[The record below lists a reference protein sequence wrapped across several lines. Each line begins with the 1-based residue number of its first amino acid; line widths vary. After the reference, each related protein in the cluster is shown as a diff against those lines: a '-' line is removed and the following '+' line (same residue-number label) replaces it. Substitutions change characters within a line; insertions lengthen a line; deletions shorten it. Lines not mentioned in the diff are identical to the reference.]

1 MKPEQFYPK
10 IFALSNM
17 PANIRVKGMN
27 RIHSEYLAAYLS
39 AIYAIDSE
47 KASQICPDGR
57 TIAQIVAHIAEWER
71 YIIQSMGD
79 IISGVRKPFV
89 LTLKGYRDIDGT
101 RVDFDTINEF
111 NEFQVQKYK
120 NTPWSEI
127 KPLAIHTASA
137 LQGIFSQPVVLPFD
151 LMEKTESYNWHVP
164 GGSLV
169 SIPVAWYLWIVVLEH
184 EVVDH
189 AQELGLD

>member
-27 RIHSEYLAAYLS
+27 RIHSESLAAYLS

-89 LTLKGYRDIDGT
+89 LTLKGYRDVDGT
-101 RVDFDTINEF
+101 RVDFDTIDEF
-111 NEFQVQKYK
+111 NDFQMLKYK

-151 LMEKTESYNWHVP
+151 LMEKTEPYDWHIP

-189 AQELGLD
+189 AQELGLE

>member
-27 RIHSEYLAAYLS
+27 RIHSESLAAYLS

-89 LTLKGYRDIDGT
+89 LTLKGYRDVDGT
-101 RVDFDTINEF
+101 RVDFDTIDEF
-111 NEFQVQKYK
+111 NDFQVLKYK

-151 LMEKTESYNWHVP
+151 LMEKTEPYDWHIP

-189 AQELGLD
+189 AQELGLE

>member
-39 AIYAIDSE
+39 AIYAIDTV

-57 TIAQIVAHIAEWER
+57 TLAQIVAHIAEWER

-79 IISGVRKPFV
+79 VISGVRKPFV

-101 RVDFDTINEF
+101 RVDFDTIDEF
-111 NEFQVQKYK
+111 NEFQAQKYK
-120 NTPWSEI
+120 DTPWSEI

-151 LMEKTESYNWHVP
+151 LMEKTEPYDWHIP

>member
-27 RIHSEYLAAYLS
+27 RIHSDYLAAYLS

-101 RVDFDTINEF
+101 RVDFDTIDEF
-111 NEFQVQKYK
+111 NDFQAQKYQ

-151 LMEKTESYNWHVP
+151 LMEKTEPYNWHVP

>member
-27 RIHSEYLAAYLS
+27 RIHSESLAAYLS

-89 LTLKGYRDIDGT
+89 LTLKGYHDVDGT
-101 RVDFDTINEF
+101 RVDFDTIDEF
-111 NEFQVQKYK
+111 NDFQVLKYK

-151 LMEKTESYNWHVP
+151 LMEKTEPYDWHIP

-189 AQELGLD
+189 AQELGLE

>member
-1 MKPEQFYPK
+1 
-10 IFALSNM
+10 
-17 PANIRVKGMN
+17 MN